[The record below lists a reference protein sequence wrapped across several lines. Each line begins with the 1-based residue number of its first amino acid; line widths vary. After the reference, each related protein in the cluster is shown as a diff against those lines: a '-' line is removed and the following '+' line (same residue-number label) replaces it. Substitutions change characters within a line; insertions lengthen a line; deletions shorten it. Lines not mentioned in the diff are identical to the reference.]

1 MAALCSNNAKSCY
14 DRIMLLAEALCLC
27 RFGSTLPMVASMIT
41 TLHKMEHHIQ
51 TKFRDSA
58 ICALRTTWQWPM
70 VGISQGNGA
79 GPHIVAAI
87 SSPIFDIMWADG
99 FYAQLMLAICSA
111 RKKGRICIHRWNGF
125 VHLSTTQHGHCSAK
139 TDAKSGQPLGR
150 TPESHQRSISAHQVF
165 LVPNG
170 LPDEEWQMELHNK
183 HTTTRG
189 NHHQRWPPMPS
200 SNTMVRSTQS
210 MPDAWST
217 TCTRQKLGNR
227 SQLLTL
233 GHSRLESQNGGI
245 QTQPYRHD
253 I

>member
-41 TLHKMEHHIQ
+41 TQHKMEHHIQ

-99 FYAQLMLAICSA
+99 FM
-111 RKKGRICIHRWNGF
+111 
-125 VHLSTTQHGHCSAK
+125 
-139 TDAKSGQPLGR
+139 
-150 TPESHQRSISAHQVF
+150 
-165 LVPNG
+165 
-170 LPDEEWQMELHNK
+170 HN
-183 HTTTRG
+183 
-189 NHHQRWPPMPS
+189 
-200 SNTMVRSTQS
+200 
-210 MPDAWST
+210 
-217 TCTRQKLGNR
+217 
-227 SQLLTL
+227 
-233 GHSRLESQNGGI
+233 
-245 QTQPYRHD
+245 
-253 I
+253 